1 MNQKP
6 DKFIPAL
13 YGGII
18 MGLISSI
25 PFLNLVNCLC
35 CAGVLLGGF
44 LAVMFYKKNFTPDS
58 PPFNSADCL
67 AVGAMAGVVGAFVG
81 TILSLIFAAI
91 FGDVA
96 RELLLNLLKNSSLQ
110 LPPDL
115 LDKIEESIREGR
127 SGFRMVFQF
136 GSSLVI
142 DTIFGLLGG
151 LIGYSILKPK
161 ELPPPQMPPPPP
173 MAPPS

>member
-1 MNQKP
+1 MIPANFLIGTMDQKP
-6 DKFIPAL
+6 DKLIPAL

-44 LAVMFYKKNFTPDS
+44 LAVMFYKKNFTPDT
-58 PPFNSADCL
+58 PPFTSGDCL

-91 FGDVA
+91 FGDV
-96 RELLLNLLKNSSLQ
+96 
-110 LPPDL
+110 
-115 LDKIEESIREGR
+115 
-127 SGFRMVFQF
+127 
-136 GSSLVI
+136 
-142 DTIFGLLGG
+142 
-151 LIGYSILKPK
+151 
-161 ELPPPQMPPPPP
+161 
-173 MAPPS
+173 